1 MIYLRRIDLP
11 KETLHVA
18 DENLRGIF
26 QNEMSKIHYYHNS
39 EYWDEMAKKY
49 PAQVNERELFLTKQT
64 ETISATQV
72 GIKRFI

>member
-1 MIYLRRIDLP
+1 
-11 KETLHVA
+11 
-18 DENLRGIF
+18 
-26 QNEMSKIHYYHNS
+26 MSKGKIHYYHNS

-72 GIKRFI
+72 SVLYWLVLGENA

>member
-1 MIYLRRIDLP
+1 
-11 KETLHVA
+11 
-18 DENLRGIF
+18 
-26 QNEMSKIHYYHNS
+26 MSKGKIHYYHNS

-72 GIKRFI
+72 RIKRFI

>member
-1 MIYLRRIDLP
+1 MLQP
-11 KETLHVA
+11 
-18 DENLRGIF
+18 
-26 QNEMSKIHYYHNS
+26 S

-72 GIKRFI
+72 PDCLSLCDLYWLVHSMWECVLTV

>member
-1 MIYLRRIDLP
+1 MIYARRIDLP
-11 KETLHVA
+11 KEVLHVA
-18 DENLRGIF
+18 DENLRG
-26 QNEMSKIHYYHNS
+26 KIKSFPTKQKSIMRWLS

-72 GIKRFI
+72 PDN